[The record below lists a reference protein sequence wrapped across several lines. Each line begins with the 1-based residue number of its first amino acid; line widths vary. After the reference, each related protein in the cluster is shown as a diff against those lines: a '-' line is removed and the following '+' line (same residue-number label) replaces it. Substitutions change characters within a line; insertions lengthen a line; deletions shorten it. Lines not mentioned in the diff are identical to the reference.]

1 MTSQHDLTSQ
11 ALPDPDLIEE
21 MQFLDHRTRLGP
33 TQTGWVSFTRQGQ
46 RPMILLAHDR
56 DTLMAGSRQ
65 PIKRASRQEVRGCWL
80 PGFQNT
86 IINRQPGSPTEV
98 GCLSR
103 PVPNTSPDTTAP
115 C

>member
-33 TQTGWVSFTRQGQ
+33 TQTGWVSSARQGQ
-46 RPMILLAHDR
+46 RPTILLAHDR
-56 DTLMAGSRQ
+56 NTLMAESRQ
-65 PIKRASRQEVRGCWL
+65 LVKRASRQEVRGCWL

-86 IINRQPGSPTEV
+86 IINRQPGSMTEV
-98 GCLSR
+98 GAF
-103 PVPNTSPDTTAP
+103 PGP
-115 C
+115 